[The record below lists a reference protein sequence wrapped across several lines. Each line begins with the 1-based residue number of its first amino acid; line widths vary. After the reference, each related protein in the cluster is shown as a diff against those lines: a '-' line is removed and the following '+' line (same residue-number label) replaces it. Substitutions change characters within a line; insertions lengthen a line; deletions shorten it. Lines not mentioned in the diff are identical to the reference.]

1 LQEAVQVNLN
11 DVPAFPN
18 VIITMQADGS
28 AHMNVAG
35 THLDYPAGPT
45 QETRDAIV
53 FDVLQVAT
61 HLKRPVR
68 MTTTEPDGTEWL
80 VAVCD
85 DGSLVDLTP
94 IQPRKRRSQ
103 TTVQPAATPV
113 PRLAISSET
122 PVLPSLDRP
131 APFIPPLLVPPA
143 LQPLPAALEATAG
156 SRLVIEEAAD
166 ELTHV
171 VVRPSARPS
180 ALLKSSAGE
189 SFVITGRALI
199 GRRPTP
205 PAAEHFDHIITLADE
220 TKTMSKTHLVIEWR
234 GAELWITDRGATNG
248 TTVQRSGRKNELAA
262 ERPYRLLSGDVV
274 YVGGQRV
281 TVLLEAPSETIAHE
295 VLFTQ

>member
-1 LQEAVQVNLN
+1 VNFN
-11 DVPAFPN
+11 DIPAFPN

-35 THLDYPAGPT
+35 THVDYPAGPI

-68 MTTTEPDGTEWL
+68 MTTTDPDGTEWL
-80 VAVCD
+80 LAVRP

-94 IQPRKRRSQ
+94 PQPRKRRA
-103 TTVQPAATPV
+103 QPQRGSVSPATGQPT
-113 PRLAISSET
+113 ISSELAVT
-122 PVLPSLDRP
+122 SGAIRP
-131 APFIPPLLVPPA
+131 APFVPPA
-143 LQPLPAALEATAG
+143 LIPPALPPLPASLEATAG
-156 SRLVIEEAAD
+156 SRLVLEDAAD
-166 ELTHV
+166 ERTHV
-171 VVRPSARPS
+171 VVRPTAQPT

-205 PAAEHFDHIITLADE
+205 PATEHFDHIVTLVDA

-234 GAELWITDRGATNG
+234 GDQLWITDRGATNG
-248 TTVQRSGRKNELAA
+248 TTVARSGHKNELEA
-262 ERPYRLLSGDVV
+262 EHPYRLFSGDVIH
-274 YVGGQRV
+274 VGGQRV
-281 TVLLEAPSETIAHE
+281 TVLLETPSQPISHE
-295 VLFTQ
+295 IVISQ